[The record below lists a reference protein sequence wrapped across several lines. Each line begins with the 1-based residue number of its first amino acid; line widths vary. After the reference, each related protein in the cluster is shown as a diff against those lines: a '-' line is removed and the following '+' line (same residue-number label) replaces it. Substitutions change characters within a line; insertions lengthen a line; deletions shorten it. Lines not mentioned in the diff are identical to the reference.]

1 MCFVGHSNG
10 TSASARAPIAAGS
23 EHRSRGSCA
32 RRIPEPGSG
41 LLTVRDN
48 RIPLLIHVGANT
60 MSLHTNLRALLLS
73 ATACA
78 ALGSPVPGLANQ
90 TAVPPKKVAILI
102 FNDVALIDYSGPYE
116 VFSHAGY
123 NVYTVAA
130 TKHSIRSEE
139 GLKVVPKY
147 SFADA
152 PQADIVVIPGGAYE
166 APGDSAAVAWI
177 KRQNAHDEH
186 TMSVCNGAF
195 TLANA
200 GLLDGLSA
208 TTTAGN
214 ILRMK
219 RTYPQITVVNDQRVV
234 DNGKILTTA
243 GLSAGIDGA
252 LHMVSVLDGEDAAQ
266 TIALMLE
273 YNWQPNNAYVRGA
286 MADRLI
292 PDLDLE
298 GIAELVDLRL
308 KGDRD
313 RWETAA
319 WFKTRL
325 SADGL
330 LAAVETALHKA
341 YAEDGPWNPGSFHLT
356 SSGPLGTNLRFDD
369 RDGRHWGGT
378 LTLETVPTDAHEFV
392 IRIATARAD
401 GSTKLHEDARSTMPP
416 AADRR
421 RANWVL

>member
-1 MCFVGHSNG
+1 
-10 TSASARAPIAAGS
+10 
-23 EHRSRGSCA
+23 
-32 RRIPEPGSG
+32 
-41 LLTVRDN
+41 
-48 RIPLLIHVGANT
+48 
-60 MSLHTNLRALLLS
+60 MSLRTNLHALLLS

-78 ALGSPVPGLANQ
+78 ALGSPVPAPADQ

-130 TKHSIRSEE
+130 SKHSIRSEE
-139 GLKVVPKY
+139 GLEVVPRY
-147 SFADA
+147 SFANA

-166 APGDSAAVAWI
+166 APSDSAAVAWI

-219 RTYPQITVVNDQRVV
+219 RTYPQIKVVNDQRVV

-252 LHMVSVLDGEDAAQ
+252 LHMVGVLDGEDAAQ

-273 YNWQPNNAYVRGA
+273 YNWQPNSAYVRGA
-286 MADRLI
+286 MADQLI
-292 PDLDLE
+292 PDLDLQ
-298 GIAELVDLRL
+298 GLAELVDMRL

-313 RWETAA
+313 RWETAV
-319 WFKTRL
+319 WFRTQL

-330 LAAVETALHKA
+330 LAAVATALQKA
-341 YAEDGPWNPGSFHLT
+341 YAEDGPWRPGSFYLT
-356 SSGPLGTNLRFDD
+356 SSGPLKTNLRFDG

-378 LTLETVPTDAHEFV
+378 LTLETVPSDAHEFV
-392 IRIATARAD
+392 VRIATARAD
-401 GSTKLHEDARSTMPP
+401 GSTKLHENARSAIPP
-416 AADRR
+416 AADLG